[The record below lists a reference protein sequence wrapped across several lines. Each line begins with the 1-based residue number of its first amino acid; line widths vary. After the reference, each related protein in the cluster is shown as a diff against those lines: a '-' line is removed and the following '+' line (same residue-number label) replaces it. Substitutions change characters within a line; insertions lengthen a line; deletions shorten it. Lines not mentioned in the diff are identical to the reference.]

1 MSDHFNDASAW
12 DLDRS
17 ASDSDERR
25 DHLFSSHDF
34 SDRSAQPGVLRSV
47 SPSSC
52 PPGVTPALDELP
64 EMAFGAFRMAP
75 PPQFPDYPVARATR
89 RSR

>member
-1 MSDHFNDASAW
+1 MSDHFDDAFAR

-17 ASDSDERR
+17 SSDSDERR

-34 SDRSAQPGVLRSV
+34 MDRYAQPGVLRSV

-52 PPGVTPALDELP
+52 PPGVTPAVDELP
-64 EMAFGAFRMAP
+64 DMGFGAFRLAP
-75 PPQFPDYPVARATR
+75 PPQFPDYPVGRATR